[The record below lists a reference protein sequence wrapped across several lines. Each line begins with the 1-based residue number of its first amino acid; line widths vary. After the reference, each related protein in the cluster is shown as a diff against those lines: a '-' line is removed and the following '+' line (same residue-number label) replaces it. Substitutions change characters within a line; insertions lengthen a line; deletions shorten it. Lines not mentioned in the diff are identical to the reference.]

1 MGSTGE
7 FRRGGA
13 KRDPTGTL
21 HGSSCGRVK
30 GSDIEIYAYQL
41 EAAVAALTA
50 FRMTRQ
56 IRMMTEL
63 MHQHISLLRYHCS
76 TCSIGSIS
84 SISSSDSDGCVPPS
98 DFTPDSV
105 PLLCPPPPSLH
116 PTPVTVAAGVG
127 AAAAAAHTADKTAS
141 DYSWLFPSVGAES
154 PLELGMPQPHRSL
167 CKRAVNR
174 GPLEMELRAAVAGA
188 PGSLQWLHALSRIA
202 TDEQA
207 SQTILDMA
215 AADPGFPGGGVQRQV
230 LLALCS
236 LAVDTSRIHDTLN
249 AVFGPPDQSAVTEE
263 QRIGKIIKK
272 MTEAGALQ
280 EQQATEAGM
289 REGTTSA
296 FATAASERQQG
307 AAEKQKQQVLQFPLL
322 QKQTLFAGA
331 EAWSFL
337 WHLVGLAY
345 QRGLSKQRYPLVR
358 PAVVASSD
366 AAPVLWVQLCGFLAA
381 AAGSHLQRDSTEATK
396 STLETWF
403 RIRSHIMHPAT
414 FYASATAAFC
424 LVCSDTSFFLLVPPR
439 QSPTQFLDAALN
451 PNRVGRIM
459 RRFCCLLLLQQQRA
473 ATRMQHQLEEQLE
486 QVETQLKLLQ
496 QQLQSGPV
504 DALQLSR
511 GLWLEKQH
519 RNLRQQQRQ
528 QQQWLRIMRAQQQRR
543 WQLLQNELLW
553 RSGSRLF
560 SHTMR
565 VIGTSP

>member
-1 MGSTGE
+1 MLFALLPLSPQHLSNCISQSQYAFESSVHDFCGGCLTSQLGGPSLDPSRRFQPGSTMGSTGE

-215 AADPGFPGGGVQRQV
+215 AADPGGETPV
-230 LLALCS
+230 S
-236 LAVDTSRIHDTLN
+236 SSTS
-249 AVFGPPDQSAVTEE
+249 VPDSP
-263 QRIGKIIKK
+263 I
-272 MTEAGALQ
+272 
-280 EQQATEAGM
+280 
-289 REGTTSA
+289 S
-296 FATAASERQQG
+296 
-307 AAEKQKQQVLQFPLL
+307 
-322 QKQTLFAGA
+322 
-331 EAWSFL
+331 
-337 WHLVGLAY
+337 
-345 QRGLSKQRYPLVR
+345 
-358 PAVVASSD
+358 
-366 AAPVLWVQLCGFLAA
+366 AA
-381 AAGSHLQRDSTEATK
+381 ATGA
-396 STLETWF
+396 
-403 RIRSHIMHPAT
+403 
-414 FYASATAAFC
+414 
-424 LVCSDTSFFLLVPPR
+424 
-439 QSPTQFLDAALN
+439 DA
-451 PNRVGRIM
+451 P
-459 RRFCCLLLLQQQRA
+459 
-473 ATRMQHQLEEQLE
+473 
-486 QVETQLKLLQ
+486 
-496 QQLQSGPV
+496 
-504 DALQLSR
+504 
-511 GLWLEKQH
+511 
-519 RNLRQQQRQ
+519 
-528 QQQWLRIMRAQQQRR
+528 
-543 WQLLQNELLW
+543 
-553 RSGSRLF
+553 
-560 SHTMR
+560 
-565 VIGTSP
+565 